1 MQDQDSK
8 GRKSHYSHSTLQAT
22 LDIIVD
28 KIIKAFFIVCIP
40 LTGLSLARIIKIGFL
55 PVMGLHIFLLLL
67 LSFCF
72 AFRRKLPSSFLS
84 SMIVLIFFLIALGGF
99 FTYKLPIYLAAGTIL
114 SLTFA
119 VLLLSK
125 KLAFTFLFCEATILL
140 ISTTLMSTI
149 TLTQSC
155 FEVVVYCVFSSF
167 VIFAIDRVKVSFLLL
182 INNLNEKE
190 KKERQTNIE
199 LNNALESKSKFLA
212 LMSHEIRTPLNS
224 ILLASE
230 HLQELELNEEQQE
243 MLNIIDNSNNSVQSI
258 INNILDFT
266 KAESKKMILEEKS
279 FDLRSLVK
287 RVKKSQDLQAGKK
300 NLSISLTYHCPQDL
314 FIGDETRIEQI
325 LVNLISNSIKF
336 TSKGVIGLSVSF
348 SEVTKEVH
356 FTVSDSGVGID
367 PKRLD
372 AVFHEF
378 EQEDNSTTRLF
389 GGTGLGLAI
398 VHQLVTLMGGRI
410 ELSSQKGEGSE
421 FKVLLPLKKSIE
433 GEAKSILQAPP
444 TVAPSS
450 YLTSVKVLLF
460 EDNLMNAN
468 LLKKRLQKLGI
479 NLISTASNGKE
490 GLELMKHQ
498 VFDIIFMDIQM
509 PVLNG
514 IETTKAIR
522 NESIGDNQQSIVIIG
537 LSANSFRED
546 IQKALEAGMNDY
558 LSKPAKKESILEILD
573 NYFS

>member
-149 TLTQSC
+149 TLTQSY